1 MTRFDPRGR
10 ANRALL
16 VGVSEYDHTAPDP
29 QGVTGQLPAVRHNR
43 KTLQDALNRSGVFG
57 AGEVRVLASPSEED
71 FRGQLRGAVREA
83 EGLLLLYFAGHAVV
97 NTSGGE
103 LHLQMRTAQ
112 VVAGELPGAVSFAQV
127 LGQICVAESRAEKVL
142 VILDCCY
149 AGHAAGVWHR
159 FADPE
164 GNKEKVLLLMSVQP
178 NRCILG
184 GDADIAT
191 PFTRE
196 LAEVLDE
203 GGEVWLSEL
212 YPTLKQRMD
221 EAGYTAEEDDPQIPQ
236 ALAPPWDPDADI
248 LLAARPVPSP
258 APKPTPAPTPAPVP
272 VPEPAPA
279 ADPVPVPVPDPLE
292 APTPGPPPRPRR
304 SRPLGRAVNSV
315 RAVADRLGRTL
326 LTFLLALLATGA
338 GGYGI
343 FALMGDSAT
352 CAPSL
357 ELRVLTDP
365 DLEPAMQ
372 AAADAYFAS
381 DANTTDDGCR
391 RGGVTVYSAGAAAVV
406 TALGER
412 TDAWQQPREDD
423 NPQRDIGPQPDVW
436 IPATGA
442 DVGRVAA
449 AQEDRVFARL
459 EPDAEPFA
467 SSPVVLAV
475 PRGLAP
481 TLGKPTGRSLSELVD
496 ALEGAPGGAEV
507 HRPDPGLTGAALLAT
522 AGLYG
527 HGDDARG
534 AERLITRPERPEPSA
549 VKLLCTLPDNGAVDD
564 RGAALVPEFLLRS
577 GVGCHPATRV
587 PRTAAYPDDVP
598 GLEPTFVRVRWDH
611 GDLDA
616 DARDDEANRF
626 RTWLTG
632 AEGRAVLGEQG
643 FRSASGDRALL
654 DAGSAP
660 DGLTGAVPP
669 AESADPSDLDTAL
682 ERYGNAHGPGR
693 VLFLLDSSGSMAGLW
708 DGPSGGPGILKQT
721 LSGLGGEDEY
731 GMWAVHGLTGRTH
744 TELLPF
750 GTHPREDAEQALD
763 TGKVRDAEADP
774 PAALLDA
781 LTFMRE
787 RGADDER
794 PQLIVYLT
802 DGEDD
807 TRLTG
812 DRLKQVVDR
821 AGTAGMPPVAMVTLN
836 SGACD
841 SGRPGT
847 LIAEAGRGRCLDAGD
862 DLVPAL
868 RDEVA
873 RIGTGEE

>member
-10 ANRALL
+10 VNRALL

-43 KTLQDALNRSGVFG
+43 TTLEEALHRGGVFG
-57 AGEVRVLASPSEED
+57 AGEVRGLASPSQDD
-71 FRGQLRGAVREA
+71 FTGALRRAVRET

-103 LHLQMRTAQ
+103 LHLQMRNAR

-127 LGQICVAESRAEKVL
+127 LGEICVAESRAEKVL

-164 GNKEKVLLLMSVQP
+164 GNREKVLLLMSVQP

-221 EAGYTAEEDDPQIPQ
+221 EAGYRAEEDDPQIPQ

-258 APKPTPAPTPAPVP
+258 VPAPAPVP
-272 VPEPAPA
+272 VPSPAP
-279 ADPVPVPVPDPLE
+279 VPSSSSSSASGPPEPPPP
-292 APTPGPPPRPRR
+292 PTPGPPPRPRR
-304 SRPLGRAVNSV
+304 SRLLRRAANTA
-315 RAVADRLGRTL
+315 RAVAERLGRTL
-326 LTFLLALLATGA
+326 LTFLLALLATSA

-343 FALMGDSAT
+343 FALIGDSGT

-381 DANTTDDGCR
+381 DANTTDEGCR

-412 TDAWQQPREDD
+412 TDTWQQPREDD

-442 DVGRVAA
+442 DVGRVTA

-467 SSPVVLAV
+467 YSPVVLAV
-475 PRGLAP
+475 PQDLAH
-481 TLGKPTGRSLSELVD
+481 TVGKPTGRSLSELVD
-496 ALEGAPGGAEV
+496 ALEGAPGAAEV
-507 HRPDPGLTGAALLAT
+507 HRPDPGFTGSALLAT
-522 AGLYG
+522 VGLYG
-527 HGDDARG
+527 DGDDARG
-534 AERLITRPERPEPSA
+534 AERLLTRPGRPEPSA
-549 VKLLCTLPDNGAVDD
+549 VKLLCTLPDDDDVDD

-616 DARDDEANRF
+616 DARDDEADRF

-643 FRSASGDRALL
+643 FRSASGERALL

-660 DGLTGAVPP
+660 DGLTDSVPP
-669 AESADPSDLDTAL
+669 ADSADPSHLDTAL
-682 ERYGNAHGPGR
+682 EQYGNAHGPGR

-721 LSGLGGEDEY
+721 LPGLGGEDEY

-750 GTHPREDAEQALD
+750 GTHPRKEAEGALD

-781 LTFMRE
+781 LTFMNE

-812 DRLKQVVDR
+812 ARLEQVVDR
-821 AGTAGMPPVAMVTLN
+821 AGTAGVPVAMVTLN

-847 LIAEAGRGRCLDAGD
+847 LIADAGRGRCLDAGD
-862 DLVPAL
+862 DLVPGL

-873 RIGTGEE
+873 RIGMGEE